1 VLDHVERRLVNLGFE
16 PGTRVKTTQVLI
28 EKLQRESC
36 RLSQVQD
43 LAGARVVVPHLTA
56 QDEAVSLMVE
66 EFNRTGT
73 RQCKIIDRRARPSH
87 GYRAVHVIAY
97 IETIPVEIQV
107 RTKLEDAWA
116 QIFESVADRWGRQMR
131 YGDEPQ
137 NPDAAINLGGVEISR
152 RKAVAI
158 LMSLSLKATLSESPT
173 LRDQAVEW
181 DAAGQNLR
189 VTGDLLISFSQKPE
203 EALHQEN
210 VLETRIRDMLHLIA
224 RAAEAG
230 LEP

>member
-1 VLDHVERRLVNLGFE
+1 
-16 PGTRVKTTQVLI
+16 
-28 EKLQRESC
+28 
-36 RLSQVQD
+36 
-43 LAGARVVVPHLTA
+43 
-56 QDEAVSLMVE
+56 M
-66 EFNRTGT
+66 
-73 RQCKIIDRRARPSH
+73 
-87 GYRAVHVIAY
+87 IAY

>member
-1 VLDHVERRLVNLGFE
+1 
-16 PGTRVKTTQVLI
+16 
-28 EKLQRESC
+28 
-36 RLSQVQD
+36 
-43 LAGARVVVPHLTA
+43 
-56 QDEAVSLMVE
+56 
-66 EFNRTGT
+66 
-73 RQCKIIDRRARPSH
+73 
-87 GYRAVHVIAY
+87 
-97 IETIPVEIQV
+97 
-107 RTKLEDAWA
+107 
-116 QIFESVADRWGRQMR
+116 MR